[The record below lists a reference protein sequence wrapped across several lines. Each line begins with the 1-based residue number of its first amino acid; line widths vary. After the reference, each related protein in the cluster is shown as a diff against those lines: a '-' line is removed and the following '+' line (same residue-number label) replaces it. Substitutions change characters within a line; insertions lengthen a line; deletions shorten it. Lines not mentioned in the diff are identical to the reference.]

1 MVIEHEPSISTGRRE
16 STAVASKEPLK
27 QVVETMRSV
36 RQRNVEQGSFRHVS
50 VRQSNSSSSSAYFPA
65 RKFLPNKVEPLLENA
80 NYNNDN
86 NNNTNSAIDVENN
99 DKNPGNNGNNHN
111 NNNDGSVNNDKNS
124 NSGNNDNN
132 NNDNNNNSGNNENN
146 NDDNNDNMMMMYPI
160 HSNTKEDENTLHS
173 ASMSVSM
180 LQPATPHTVL
190 IILPQITVLIVDDSA
205 MNRKVV
211 RRLIEGYLIMEH
223 FKGYEFI
230 IIEAD
235 DGTVAIDILLKMNDK
250 KQRIDLVLLGSVCV
264 IKWNLNLFNCAVY
277 NNDCIYVCIYM
288 YIYM

>member
-50 VRQSNSSSSSAYFPA
+50 VRQSNSSSSSYFPA
-65 RKFLPNKVEPLLENA
+65 RKVLPNKVEPLLESA

-86 NNNTNSAIDVENN
+86 NDNNNNNNNNNSAIDVENN

-111 NNNDGSVNNDKNS
+111 NNNDGSVNNNDKNS

-132 NNDNNNNSGNNENN
+132 NNDNNNSGNNDNN
-146 NDDNNDNMMMMYPI
+146 NDDNNDMMMMYPI

-173 ASMSVSM
+173 GSMSVSM

-205 MNRKVV
+205 LNRKVV

-264 IKWNLNLFNCAVY
+264 IKWC
-277 NNDCIYVCIYM
+277 
-288 YIYM
+288 

>member
-1 MVIEHEPSISTGRRE
+1 MVIEHDSISTGRRE

-50 VRQSNSSSSSAYFPA
+50 VRQSNSSSSSYFPA

-80 NYNNDN
+80 DYNNDN
-86 NNNTNSAIDVENN
+86 NNNNNSTIDVENN

-111 NNNDGSVNNDKNS
+111 NNNDGSVNHDQNS

-132 NNDNNNNSGNNENN
+132 NNDNNNSGNNDNN
-146 NDDNNDNMMMMYPI
+146 NYDNNNNNMMTMYPI

-173 ASMSVSM
+173 GSMSVSM

-211 RRLIEGYLIMEH
+211 RRLIEGYLILEH

-264 IKWNLNLFNCAVY
+264 IKWC
-277 NNDCIYVCIYM
+277 
-288 YIYM
+288 

>member
-1 MVIEHEPSISTGRRE
+1 MVIEHDSISTGRRE

-50 VRQSNSSSSSAYFPA
+50 VRQTNSSSSSYFPA
-65 RKFLPNKVEPLLENA
+65 RKFLPNKVEPLLESA
-80 NYNNDN
+80 NYNNN
-86 NNNTNSAIDVENN
+86 NNNNNNSAIDVESN
-99 DKNPGNNGNNHN
+99 DKNPGSNGNNN
-111 NNNDGSVNNDKNS
+111 YNNNDGSVNNDKNS

-132 NNDNNNNSGNNENN
+132 NNDNNNSGNNDNN
-146 NDDNNDNMMMMYPI
+146 NDDNNNNMMMMYPI
-160 HSNTKEDENTLHS
+160 HSNTKEDENTLRS
-173 ASMSVSM
+173 GSMSVSM

-264 IKWNLNLFNCAVY
+264 IKLC
-277 NNDCIYVCIYM
+277 
-288 YIYM
+288 